1 MAELHRVEI
10 NERAPQEIDPESEE
24 AVDAV
29 SEEQTQETQEDRPDW
44 LPEKFKSPEDMANAY
59 SELEKKM
66 GAGAN
71 DEQEQEE
78 AQQEEEQSTD
88 EQDDTQEEGNDL
100 SKLLNEAN
108 DVFQENN
115 NELPEESYEKLV
127 EAGIPKNLIDQYIAG
142 GLALQQQKETNAQQE
157 ESNIKAAAEGNWD
170 QMAEWA
176 ANNLSPEE
184 VETFDEIVQNGTV
197 EQAKLATKGLYA
209 QFKAE
214 NGVAPKLVQGAV
226 SGSSTMPFK
235 SNQELARAMSDPR
248 YKSGDKSYH
257 EEIDRRIEA
266 SQNYL

>member
-10 NERAPQEIDPESEE
+10 NEKAPQEIDPESEE

-29 SEEQTQETQEDRPDW
+29 SEEQTQETQEDRPEW

-71 DEQEQEE
+71 EQEQEE
-78 AQQEEEQSTD
+78 GETTDEEEQP
-88 EQDDTQEEGNDL
+88 DDNTKEDTNT
-100 SKLLNEAN
+100 N
-108 DVFQENN
+108 DVI
-115 NELPEESYEKLV
+115 V
-127 EAGIPKNLIDQYIAG
+127 EASKEFFENDGVISEETYKNLAEIGLPKELVDSYAAG
-142 GLALQQQKETNAQQE
+142 QQALQQSE
-157 ESNIKAAAEGNWD
+157 EGSIKSVTEGNWD

-197 EQAKLATKGLYA
+197 EQARLATKGLYA

-214 NGVAPKLVQGAV
+214 NGVSPKLVQGAV

-257 EEIDRRIEA
+257 EEIDRRIAA
-266 SQNYL
+266 SHNYL

>member
-10 NERAPQEIDPESEE
+10 NEKAPQEIDPETEE

-29 SEEQTQETQEDRPDW
+29 SEEQTQEDRPEW

-71 DEQEQEE
+71 EQEQEE
-78 AQQEEEQSTD
+78 GETTDEEEQP
-88 EQDDTQEEGNDL
+88 DDNTKEDTNT
-100 SKLLNEAN
+100 N
-108 DVFQENN
+108 DVI
-115 NELPEESYEKLV
+115 V
-127 EAGIPKNLIDQYIAG
+127 EASKEFFENDGVISEETYKNLAEIGLPKELVDSYAAG
-142 GLALQQQKETNAQQE
+142 QQALQQSE
-157 ESNIKAAAEGNWD
+157 EGSIKSVTEGNWD

-184 VETFDEIVQNGTV
+184 VNTFDDIVQNGTV
-197 EQAKLATKGLYA
+197 EQARLATKGLYA

-214 NGVAPKLVQGAV
+214 NGVSPKLVQGAV

-257 EEIDRRIEA
+257 EEIDRRIA
-266 SQNYL
+266 VSQNYL

>member
-10 NERAPQEIDPESEE
+10 NEKAPQEIDPETEE
-24 AVDAV
+24 AVDAIP
-29 SEEQTQETQEDRPDW
+29 EEQTQEDRPEW

-71 DEQEQEE
+71 ED
-78 AQQEEEQSTD
+78 QQEEEGETTD
-88 EQDDTQEEGNDL
+88 EEEQPDDNTKEDTNTNDVIVEASKEFFENDGVISEETYKNLAEIGLPKELVDSYAAGQQALQQSEEGN
-100 SKLLNEAN
+100 
-108 DVFQENN
+108 
-115 NELPEESYEKLV
+115 
-127 EAGIPKNLIDQYIAG
+127 
-142 GLALQQQKETNAQQE
+142 
-157 ESNIKAAAEGNWD
+157 IKSVTEGNWD

-184 VETFDEIVQNGTV
+184 VETFDDIVQNGTV

-214 NGVAPKLVQGAV
+214 NGVTPKLVQGAV
-226 SGSSTMPFK
+226 NGSSTMPFK

-257 EEIDRRIEA
+257 EEIDRRIA
-266 SQNYL
+266 VSHNYL

>member
-10 NERAPQEIDPESEE
+10 NEKAPQEIDPETEE
-24 AVDAV
+24 AVDAIP
-29 SEEQTQETQEDRPDW
+29 EEQTQEDRPEW

-71 DEQEQEE
+71 EDQQEQEE
-78 AQQEEEQSTD
+78 GETTDEEEQPDDSTK
-88 EQDDTQEEGNDL
+88 EDTNTNDVIVEASKEFFENDGVISEETYKNLAEIGLPKELVDSYAAGQQALQQSEEGN
-100 SKLLNEAN
+100 
-108 DVFQENN
+108 
-115 NELPEESYEKLV
+115 
-127 EAGIPKNLIDQYIAG
+127 
-142 GLALQQQKETNAQQE
+142 
-157 ESNIKAAAEGNWD
+157 IKSVTEGNWD

-184 VETFDEIVQNGTV
+184 VETFDDIVQNGTV

-214 NGVAPKLVQGAV
+214 NGVTPKLVQGAV
-226 SGSSTMPFK
+226 NGSSTMPFK
-235 SNQELARAMSDPR
+235 TNQELARAMSDPR

-257 EEIDRRIEA
+257 EEIDRRIA
-266 SQNYL
+266 VSHNYL